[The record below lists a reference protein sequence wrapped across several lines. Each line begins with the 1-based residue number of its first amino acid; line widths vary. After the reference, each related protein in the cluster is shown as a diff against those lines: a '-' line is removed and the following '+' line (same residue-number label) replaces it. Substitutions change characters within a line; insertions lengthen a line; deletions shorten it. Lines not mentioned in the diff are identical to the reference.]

1 MRVSTI
7 MTSAVITIQSTA
19 TVAEAAN
26 LMLANRI
33 SGLPIVEPQG
43 MLVGLISESDLLRR
57 SELDTERQRSWWLS
71 LLASPGKVAEE
82 YVRAHGR
89 KVKEVMSAPVM
100 TVSPYAT
107 LGEAADLMERSK
119 VKRLPVVTNGRLV
132 GIVTRSDFL
141 KPLVREPP
149 VEAGQPLS
157 DAAIAAAIA
166 EELAAQ
172 SWSKNGLIRANVKN
186 GVVTL
191 SGSVLDERERGA
203 AIVAAENVLGVK
215 MVRDQ
220 LAWID
225 PSFGIVV
232 QAP

>member
-1 MRVSTI
+1 MRVNTI

-26 LMLANRI
+26 LMLSNRI
-33 SGLPIVEPQG
+33 SGLPVVEPQG

-57 SELDTERQRSWWLS
+57 SELDTERQRSWWLG

-82 YVRAHGR
+82 YIQAHGR
-89 KVKEVMSAPVM
+89 KVKEVMSTPVM
-100 TVSPYAT
+100 TVSPYTT
-107 LGEAADLMERSK
+107 LGEAADLMEKSK
-119 VKRLPVVTNGRLV
+119 VKRLPVVTDGRLF

-141 KPLVREPP
+141 KPLREPP
-149 VEAGQPLS
+149 AEPGQPLS
-157 DAAIAAAIA
+157 DAAMAAAIA

-172 SWSKNGLIRANVKN
+172 SWAKNGLIRASVNN

-191 SGSVLDERERGA
+191 NGSVLDERERGA
-203 AIVAAENVLGVK
+203 AIVAAENVPGVK
-215 MVRDQ
+215 MIRDK

-225 PSFGIVV
+225 PSYGIVI

>member
-1 MRVSTI
+1 MRVNTI
-7 MTSAVITIQSTA
+7 MTSTVITIQSTA

-26 LMLANRI
+26 IMLSNRI
-33 SGLPIVEPQG
+33 SGLPVVDTQG
-43 MLVGLISESDLLRR
+43 TLVGLISESDLLRR
-57 SELDTERQRSWWLS
+57 SELNTERQRSWWLA

-89 KVKEVMSAPVM
+89 KVKEVMSAPV
-100 TVSPYAT
+100 TTASPYTT
-107 LGEAADLMERSK
+107 LGEAADLMEKSK
-119 VKRLPVVTNGRLV
+119 VKRLPVVANGRLV

-141 KPLVREPP
+141 KPLRQPQAEP
-149 VEAGQPLS
+149 GQPLP

-172 SWSKNGLIRANVKN
+172 SWAKNGLIRAYVKN

-191 SGSVLDERERGA
+191 NGSVLDERERGA
-203 AIVAAENVLGVK
+203 AIVAAENVPGVK

-225 PSFGIVV
+225 PSYGIVV

>member
-33 SGLPIVEPQG
+33 SGLPVVEPQG
-43 MLVGLISESDLLRR
+43 MLVGLISDSDLLRR

-71 LLASPGKVAEE
+71 LLARPGKVAEE

-119 VKRLPVVTNGRLV
+119 VKRLPVVTNGQLA

-141 KPLVREPP
+141 KPLLREPP

-157 DAAIAAAIA
+157 DAAISAAIA

-172 SWSKNGLIRANVKN
+172 SWAKNGLIRANVKN

-191 SGSVLDERERGA
+191 NGSVLDERERGA
-203 AIVAAENVLGVK
+203 AIVAAENVPGVT